1 MKKIFMLLALVFIS
15 FVVKAQVPTAQ
26 CVAGDTI
33 VRQGNSF
40 VMTVNINKC
49 DLACYAQ
56 FQQLLPEGFAATEI
70 SGESDNANFYFEN
83 NKVFYQWYK
92 LPIER
97 NTITLKFNVAV
108 SQGVKAGRY
117 EIPGYF
123 SYQVKNRLG
132 QIDTPVTIIV
142 Q

>member
-1 MKKIFMLLALVFIS
+1 MKKLFLLLAIILLAAINL
-15 FVVKAQVPTAQ
+15 KAQIPSANCTS
-26 CVAGDTI
+26 DTI
-33 VRQGNSF
+33 VKQGNSF
-40 VMTVNINKC
+40 VMSVKINKC

-97 NTITLKFNVAV
+97 STVTLKYNITV
-108 SQGVKAGRY
+108 SQGVKPGKY
-117 EIPGYF
+117 QIPGYF

-132 QIDTPVTIIV
+132 QINTPIVVTV
-142 Q
+142 K